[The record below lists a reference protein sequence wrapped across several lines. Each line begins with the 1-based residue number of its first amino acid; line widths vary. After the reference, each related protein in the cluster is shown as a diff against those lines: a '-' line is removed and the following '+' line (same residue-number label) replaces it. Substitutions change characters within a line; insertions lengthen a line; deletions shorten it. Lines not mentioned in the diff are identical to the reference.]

1 MHIPVPGRCLRVLRA
16 HVREGRI
23 IPILRINISGS
34 GIEQRQRQ
42 VVLHQLLLDL
52 LGE

>member
-23 IPILRINISGS
+23 IPFSRINISGS